1 MKILNVVSIYF
12 SIPFFFGDQLT
23 YFSEKGYDVH
33 VACSPSS
40 QIAPYAKEKRFS
52 FFEVPMPRKLSVF
65 ADIRAVYRLFVYI
78 RREKFNV
85 VCGHTAK
92 GSLIAMIA
100 AFLAQTEKRVYF
112 RHGFYYEN
120 LTGLKRILML
130 NLDRFTALLST
141 KIVCVSPFVLEN
153 SVRYKLNRRN
163 KMVLLNRGSCNGV
176 DATQKFNP
184 TNIEPDILSNIQRSL
199 GINEQDFVIG
209 FTGRLVRDKG
219 IVELTESFKNLC
231 ANYKNIKLLIIG
243 PVEERDK
250 VPESTLNYLKES
262 SNVILTG
269 LIENNIEYYY
279 ELMDVLVL
287 PTLREGLGTS
297 ILEASSM
304 AKPVLASDHTGSKDA
319 MIDGLTGSY
328 IKPTVKSI
336 SENISAYLEDSEM
349 LMTHGE
355 QGRVFILNNFS
366 QELIWAEIEEKLYLS
381 K

>member
-1 MKILNVVSIYF
+1 
-12 SIPFFFGDQLT
+12 
-23 YFSEKGYDVH
+23 
-33 VACSPSS
+33 
-40 QIAPYAKEKRFS
+40 
-52 FFEVPMPRKLSVF
+52 
-65 ADIRAVYRLFVYI
+65 
-78 RREKFNV
+78 
-85 VCGHTAK
+85 
-92 GSLIAMIA
+92 
-100 AFLAQTEKRVYF
+100 
-112 RHGFYYEN
+112 
-120 LTGLKRILML
+120 
-130 NLDRFTALLST
+130 
-141 KIVCVSPFVLEN
+141 
-153 SVRYKLNRRN
+153 
-163 KMVLLNRGSCNGV
+163 MVLLNRGSCNGV
-176 DATQKFNP
+176 DATRKFNP

>member
-1 MKILNVVSIYF
+1 
-12 SIPFFFGDQLT
+12 
-23 YFSEKGYDVH
+23 
-33 VACSPSS
+33 
-40 QIAPYAKEKRFS
+40 
-52 FFEVPMPRKLSVF
+52 
-65 ADIRAVYRLFVYI
+65 
-78 RREKFNV
+78 
-85 VCGHTAK
+85 
-92 GSLIAMIA
+92 
-100 AFLAQTEKRVYF
+100 
-112 RHGFYYEN
+112 
-120 LTGLKRILML
+120 
-130 NLDRFTALLST
+130 
-141 KIVCVSPFVLEN
+141 
-153 SVRYKLNRRN
+153 
-163 KMVLLNRGSCNGV
+163 
-176 DATQKFNP
+176 
-184 TNIEPDILSNIQRSL
+184 
-199 GINEQDFVIG
+199 
-209 FTGRLVRDKG
+209 
-219 IVELTESFKNLC
+219 
-231 ANYKNIKLLIIG
+231 
-243 PVEERDK
+243 
-250 VPESTLNYLKES
+250 LNYLKES